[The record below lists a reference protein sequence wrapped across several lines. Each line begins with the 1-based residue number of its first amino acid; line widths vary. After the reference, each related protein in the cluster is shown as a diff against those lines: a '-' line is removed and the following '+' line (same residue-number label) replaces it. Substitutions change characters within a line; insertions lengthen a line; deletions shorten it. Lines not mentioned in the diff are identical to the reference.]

1 MVGWRAKGP
10 ERTGVTTPIA
20 ILPASPVGSRF
31 KRLPT
36 GSGLIVLY
44 IALAIFVAVVDP
56 RFFHGQNLQIVL
68 SQNAGL
74 AVTVVGMAYVI
85 IGGAYDLS
93 VGGIAGLSGVLFA
106 KFSLTQP
113 IALSIAESLGVCLAC
128 GLVNGFIVARLR
140 VNSFMAT
147 FATGLVLSGIALYYQ
162 GSQEIVN
169 FSPQFSTIGLSKWGP
184 IPECIVL
191 LVAVFIIGG
200 LILQCT
206 KFGQDVYAIGGNREA
221 ARLAGVRVNR
231 TWGLTFVMSAFLS
244 GLGGVLIASQLGLGA
259 ANSGTNLPIEAIA
272 AVVVG
277 GISVYGGEGKM
288 WRAALGLLILATLN
302 NVFIALS
309 WSTQLQEV
317 AEGLVILLA
326 LGANLLT
333 RRAEMKTATSSEGKA
348 RSVVLTS
355 PVSEEQVSQGTK

>member
-1 MVGWRAKGP
+1 MAVWRAKGP
-10 ERTGVTTPIA
+10 ERATVRRSPNAKTSE
-20 ILPASPVGSRF
+20 SPVGRRIL
-31 KRLPT
+31 RLPT

-44 IALAIFVAVVDP
+44 IALAVWVAVVDP

-106 KFSLTQP
+106 KFSLTQS
-113 IALSIAESLGVCLAC
+113 IGLSIAESLGVCFVC
-128 GLVNGFIVARLR
+128 GVVNGYIVARLR
-140 VNSFMAT
+140 VNSLMET
-147 FATGLVLSGIALYYQ
+147 FATGLVLSGVALYYQ

-169 FSPQFSTIGLSKWGP
+169 YSPQFSTIGLSKWGP

-191 LVAVFIIGG
+191 LVAVFIVGG
-200 LILQCT
+200 VILQRT
-206 KFGQDVYAIGGNREA
+206 RFGQDVYAIGGNREA

-231 TWGLTFVMSAFLS
+231 TWGLTFVVSAFLS
-244 GLGGVLIASQLGLGA
+244 GLGGILIASQLGLGA

-333 RRAEMKTATSSEGKA
+333 HRSAMKSTASDEA
-348 RSVVLTS
+348 PAAIEVLGPTGT
-355 PVSEEQVSQGTK
+355 EEES